1 MTVVA
6 GGASMGARSVA
17 GILSVLVVV
26 AACGTA
32 VVSPAPSPSG
42 TGTALPTSVP
52 GASGE
57 PAFAP
62 ASVAFWDATHG
73 IAVGARKPG
82 DPASEGVVATT
93 DDGGRTWQGRAT
105 GGPSLTRLTV
115 AGGSDAWASAACTV
129 PLPDGS
135 CPGTTIHSSD
145 RGVTWA
151 PMATPVDLVSFVD
164 PRHGWGARQ
173 GGFDPGGLG
182 GRSVAQLGETL
193 DGGAT
198 WRDAGLICGAGFP
211 VLVGLRFVDDRTE
224 CADQVGVGTM
234 GPSATF
240 QTVDGARTWSVR
252 SSVRFADPVATV
264 GTPPGGPVYGA
275 FFLPSGHGWVWQGRS
290 GTASTLDGGRK
301 WTSGPPGVPEEVF
314 IDSIWFVSDKI
325 GFALDEQ
332 MHLLGTSDGG
342 AHWSTIH
349 TWPPAN

>member
-1 MTVVA
+1 
-6 GGASMGARSVA
+6 MGARSVA
-17 GILSVLVVV
+17 GILSILVIV

-32 VVSPAPSPSG
+32 VISPMASPSG
-42 TGTALPTSVP
+42 TGTALPTTVP

-93 DDGGRTWQGRAT
+93 EDGGRTWQGRGT
-105 GGPSLTRLTV
+105 GGPPLSRVTV
-115 AGGSDAWASAACTV
+115 AGASDAWATTACTA

-135 CPGTTIHSSD
+135 CPGTTMHSSD

-151 PMATPVDLVSFVD
+151 PLATPVDLVSFVD

-173 GGFDPGGLG
+173 GGFNQGGQG
-182 GRSVAQLGETL
+182 GRSAAQLGETL

-198 WRDAGLICGAGFP
+198 WRDAGLICGAGLP
-211 VLVGLRFVDDRTE
+211 MLVGLRFVDDRTGWAE
-224 CADQVGVGTM
+224 CGGQVGVGTM
-234 GPSATF
+234 GPNATYE
-240 QTVDGARTWSVR
+240 TADGARTWSVR
-252 SSVRFADPVATV
+252 SSVTFADPVVTV

-275 FFLPSGHGWVWQGRS
+275 FFLPSGHGWIWQGRS
-290 GTASTLDGGRK
+290 GTASTLDGGRT

-314 IDSIWFVSDKI
+314 IDSIWFVSDEL

-342 AHWSTIH
+342 AHWSSIH